1 VRIQDREASSL
12 MTLNR
17 PEIDWVEI
25 SLGMGVPASLVDTV
39 EELVTAL
46 KRAFVEPGPNLI

>member
-1 VRIQDREASSL
+1 

>member
-1 VRIQDREASSL
+1 MRIQDREASSL